1 MINLKCGSIK
11 APEERVYVFLYII
24 TEDKTVRVNT
34 FLNFQDLKDF
44 KNFSVPELK
53 NSELTQ
59 VDKDGYVWF
68 SEVTDND

>member
-1 MINLKCGSIK
+1 MVKYGLEDTTTEKI
-11 APEERVYVFLYII
+11 YTFLYI
-24 TEDKTVRVNT
+24 TESTKVVRIKT
-34 FLNFQDLKDF
+34 FLNLQDLKDY
-44 KNFSVPELK
+44 KNFYVTELK

>member
-1 MINLKCGSIK
+1 MINLKCGLIK

-34 FLNFQDLKDF
+34 FLSLQELKDY
-44 KNFSVPELK
+44 KNFYVPELK

-68 SEVTDND
+68 SEV

>member
-1 MINLKCGSIK
+1 MIKYGLED
-11 APEERVYVFLYII
+11 EEKVYTLLYV
-24 TEDKTVRVNT
+24 TTANKVVRINT

-44 KNFSVPELK
+44 KNFRVPELK

>member
-1 MINLKCGSIK
+1 MIKYGLEDVDTLVVYTFLYVTSKNKVVKIK
-11 APEERVYVFLYII
+11 AF
-24 TEDKTVRVNT
+24 NT
-34 FLNFQDLKDF
+34 LDELKEY
-44 KNFSVPELK
+44 KNFYVPELK